1 MLLNEWVLLG
11 PTNNIIYNITNL
23 PNIPEVHVL
32 PDLGHGKSF
41 VPRDTVGARPVLS
54 PGLCSKA
61 QRTPPLTSGDV
72 VEFIDDCQLL
82 VQFCCPVYKLSVYPT
97 NKGWTG

>member
-32 PDLGHGKSF
+32 PDLGHVKLF
-41 VPRDTVGARPVLS
+41 VPRDTVGA
-54 PGLCSKA
+54 GGKA
-61 QRTPPLTSGDV
+61 SAFPQAV
-72 VEFIDDCQLL
+72 F
-82 VQFCCPVYKLSVYPT
+82 
-97 NKGWTG
+97 

>member
-32 PDLGHGKSF
+32 PDLGRGKSF
-41 VPRDTVGARPVLS
+41 VPRDTVGA
-54 PGLCSKA
+54 GGKA
-61 QRTPPLTSGDV
+61 SAFPRAV
-72 VEFIDDCQLL
+72 F
-82 VQFCCPVYKLSVYPT
+82 
-97 NKGWTG
+97 